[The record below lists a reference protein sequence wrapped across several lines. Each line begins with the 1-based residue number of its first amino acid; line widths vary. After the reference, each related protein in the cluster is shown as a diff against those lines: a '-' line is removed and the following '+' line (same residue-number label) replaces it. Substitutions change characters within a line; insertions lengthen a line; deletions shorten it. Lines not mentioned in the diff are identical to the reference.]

1 MKLSK
6 YVKILLESGIN
17 SDDRDMENAMR
28 YFSIGHDEENENNNF
43 VWIWNGTNIVAKRG
57 RSHGIHFGHEI
68 ADRTFKG
75 RYDASSNE
83 LSIVFPQY
91 FTRKLDHEPTLDDLP
106 ENIYRALLRKFG
118 SPQKKTPRFSIFEN
132 KIFENEEAPFKAY
145 WLDPHGNFHEVEPL
159 SSNAGHW
166 AFAQKYCHEKGINYN
181 NDENDNSPI
190 IALYKRK
197 WVRVVFNYG
206 FRRQLAISY
215 IVPYNPMIVPPMKRA
230 IENKAKE
237 LNATEI
243 IDDVTR
249 NKIKLEL

>member
-6 YVKILLESGIN
+6 YVKILL
-17 SDDRDMENAMR
+17 
-28 YFSIGHDEENENNNF
+28 
-43 VWIWNGTNIVAKRG
+43 
-57 RSHGIHFGHEI
+57 
-68 ADRTFKG
+68 
-75 RYDASSNE
+75 
-83 LSIVFPQY
+83 
-91 FTRKLDHEPTLDDLP
+91 
-106 ENIYRALLRKFG
+106 
-118 SPQKKTPRFSIFEN
+118 
-132 KIFENEEAPFKAY
+132 ENEEAPFKAY

-166 AFAQKYCHEKGINYN
+166 AFAQKYCHEN
-181 NDENDNSPI
+181 NIDYKKDEDDNSPI
-190 IALYKRK
+190 IALYRRK

-249 NKIKLEL
+249 NKIQVEL